1 MSTPAPEQVRED
13 IRFLGRVLGRVI
25 AQQEGEDV
33 FELVESTRR
42 MAFDIAHGDA
52 KPEDLVAIFRDLDI
66 TKVNLVARAFS
77 YFALIANL
85 AEDLDDES
93 VEAPVSLRKTFAKL
107 KEEGVAPADAA
118 SVIRGA
124 HVAPV
129 LTAHPTE
136 TRRRTV
142 FDTQTRIKNLLK
154 EAHRGGDMAA
164 IEKEMYLRM
173 TLLWQTALIR
183 IARPTLEDEIDVG
196 LRYYKL
202 SLLDQVPALNRAIR
216 HAMRETFGQ
225 QLPDSPVVRPGSW
238 IGGDHDGNPFV
249 NEHTLTY
256 ATRKAAA
263 TVLQYYADEL
273 GELERELSL
282 SDRYSSS
289 SKELGALADAA
300 HNDEKSRVDEP
311 YRRAIFG
318 IRKKVLARLEG
329 EASPSAYASPEE
341 LKRDL
346 DVIDRSLRQFNDDI
360 IADDRLARLRS
371 AVTTFGFHL
380 STLDMRQNS
389 ESFENVL
396 TEIFAAASITSDYRG
411 LGEEEKVALLVR
423 ELQTNR
429 PLLFPGTEKEFT
441 EDTAKEL
448 GIFRAAA
455 RAVRDFGSESVSH
468 CIISMTGTVS
478 DILEPMVLLKEVGLS
493 QVDVVPLF
501 ETIEDLKAGAGILE
515 KLWQVPVYREHL
527 RSRGDVQEVML
538 GYSDSNKDGGY
549 LQANW
554 ALYDAELALV
564 ELCERHGVELRLAH
578 GRGGA
583 VGRGGGPTYDAI
595 LAQPKGAV
603 SGSVRITEQGEVISA
618 KYGAP
623 ETARRHLE
631 AFVSGALEASLL
643 DTEPIA
649 DPERAYDIMR
659 ELADLSGTAYCQ
671 LVDDP
676 GFIAYFTQ
684 STPLHEIGELNLG
697 SRPTSRKQTTAITD
711 LRAIPW
717 VLSWS
722 QSRTN
727 IPGWF
732 GVGSAVTAWVQQSS
746 GGECGV
752 GLASVEEVNATA
764 DGAETGK
771 AGVKSG
777 DGEVEKRWEELRELY
792 RTWPFFRSVF
802 ANMAQVMAKAEMQLA
817 RLYANL
823 VDDKETADR
832 IFSLISEEFERT
844 REVYLKVTGNAE
856 LVSENQRQARSLK
869 RRYPYLLPLNAI
881 QLELLRRYRRGDDQ
895 FLVSK
900 TIQVTMNGLATALR
914 NAG

>member
-42 MAFDIAHGDA
+42 MAFDVAHGDA

-196 LRYYKL
+196 LRYSKL

-411 LGEEEKVALLVR
+411 LGEEDKVALLVR

-429 PLLFPGTEKEFT
+429 PLLFPGAEKEFS

-455 RAVRDFGSESVSH
+455 RAVRDFGPESVSH

-493 QVDVVPLF
+493 QADVVPLF

-564 ELCERHGVELRLAH
+564 ELCARHGVELRLAH

-603 SGSVRITEQGEVISA
+603 SGLVRITEQGEVISA

-649 DPERAYDIMR
+649 DPERAYESMR
-659 ELADLSGTAYCQ
+659 ELAGLSGVAYRQ

-676 GFIAYFTQ
+676 GFITYFTQ
-684 STPLHEIGELNLG
+684 SIPLHEIGELNLG

-746 GGECGV
+746 GGVC
-752 GLASVEEVNATA
+752 
-764 DGAETGK
+764 GAETGK
-771 AGVKSG
+771 TGVNSG
-777 DGEVEKRWEELRELY
+777 DGEVEKRWEELGELY

-832 IFSLISEEFERT
+832 IFGLISEEFERT
-844 REVYLKVTGNAE
+844 REVYLKVTGNAD

-869 RRYPYLLPLNAI
+869 RRYPYLLPLNAV

>member
-13 IRFLGRVLGRVI
+13 IRLLGRVLGRVI

-33 FELVESTRR
+33 FDLVESTRR
-42 MAFDIAHGDA
+42 MAFDVAHGDA
-52 KPEDLVAIFRDLDI
+52 KPEDLVAIFHDLDI

-85 AEDLDDES
+85 AEDLEDES
-93 VEAPVSLRKTFAKL
+93 VDAPVSLRKTFAKL
-107 KEEGVAPADAA
+107 KAEGVAPADAA
-118 SVIRGA
+118 ATVRGA

-142 FDTQTRIKNLLK
+142 FDTQTRIKDLLK
-154 EAHRGGDMAA
+154 ESHRGGDMAA

-183 IARPTLEDEIDVG
+183 IARPTLEDEVDVG

-238 IGGDHDGNPFV
+238 IGGDHDGNPYV
-249 NEHTLTY
+249 TEHTLTY
-256 ATRKAAA
+256 ATRKAAK
-263 TVLQYYADEL
+263 TVLRYYEEQLA
-273 GELERELSL
+273 ELERELSL

-300 HNDEKSRVDEP
+300 NNTEESRVDEP

-318 IRKKVLARLEG
+318 IRHRVKATLQEVKG
-329 EASPSAYASPEE
+329 EKRGTSASAYASPEE

-380 STLDMRQNS
+380 YSLDLRQNS

-396 TEIFAAASITSDYRG
+396 TEIFAEASIVEEYRA
-411 LGEEEKVALLVR
+411 LGEEEKIELLVK

-429 PLLFPGTEKEFT
+429 PLLFPDAEFS

-455 RAVRDFGSESVSH
+455 RAVRDLGPESVSH

-478 DILEPMVLLKEVGLS
+478 DILEPMVLLKEVGLK

-515 KLWQVPVYREHL
+515 KLWAVPVYREHL
-527 RSRGDVQEVML
+527 RSRGEIQEVML

-554 ALYDAELALV
+554 ALYDAELDLV
-564 ELCERHGVELRLAH
+564 ELCQRFGIGLRLAH

-631 AFVSGALEASLL
+631 AFVAGALEASLL

-659 ELADLSGTAYCQ
+659 ELASLSGAAYRQ

-676 GFIAYFTQ
+676 GFISYFTQ

-697 SRPTSRKQTTAITD
+697 SRPTSRKQTTAISD

-732 GVGSAVTAWVQQSS
+732 GVGSAVTSWVQQSS
-746 GGECGV
+746 RGSTAAEGAAGV
-752 GLASVEEVNATA
+752 GQA
-764 DGAETGK
+764 
-771 AGVKSG
+771 G
-777 DGEVEKRWEELRELY
+777 DGEATATGDVEARWEELRELY

-802 ANMAQVMAKAEMQLA
+802 SNMAQVMAKAEMQLA

-823 VDDKETADR
+823 VDDKATADR
-832 IFSLISEEFERT
+832 IFTLISEEFERT
-844 REVYLKVTGNAE
+844 REVYLKVTGNAD

-869 RRYPYLLPLNAI
+869 RRYPYLLPLNAV
-881 QLELLRRYRRGDDQ
+881 QLELLRRYRQGDDQ

>member
-1 MSTPAPEQVRED
+1 M
-13 IRFLGRVLGRVI
+13 
-25 AQQEGEDV
+25 
-33 FELVESTRR
+33 
-42 MAFDIAHGDA
+42 
-52 KPEDLVAIFRDLDI
+52 
-66 TKVNLVARAFS
+66 
-77 YFALIANL
+77 
-85 AEDLDDES
+85 
-93 VEAPVSLRKTFAKL
+93 
-107 KEEGVAPADAA
+107 
-118 SVIRGA
+118 
-124 HVAPV
+124 
-129 LTAHPTE
+129 
-136 TRRRTV
+136 
-142 FDTQTRIKNLLK
+142 
-154 EAHRGGDMAA
+154 
-164 IEKEMYLRM
+164 
-173 TLLWQTALIR
+173 
-183 IARPTLEDEIDVG
+183 
-196 LRYYKL
+196 RYY
-202 SLLDQVPALNRAIR
+202 
-216 HAMRETFGQ
+216 EE
-225 QLPDSPVVRPGSW
+225 QL
-238 IGGDHDGNPFV
+238 
-249 NEHTLTY
+249 
-256 ATRKAAA
+256 A
-263 TVLQYYADEL
+263 
-273 GELERELSL
+273 ELERELSL

-300 HNDEKSRVDEP
+300 NNTEESRVDEP
-311 YRRAIFG
+311 YRRAIYG
-318 IRKKVLARLEG
+318 IRHRVKATLQEVKG
-329 EASPSAYASPEE
+329 EKRGTSASAYASPEE

-380 STLDMRQNS
+380 YSLDMRQNS

-396 TEIFAAASITSDYRG
+396 TEIFAEASIVEEYRA
-411 LGEEEKVALLVR
+411 LSEEEKSELLVK

-429 PLLFPGTEKEFT
+429 PLLFSDAEFS

-455 RAVRDFGSESVSH
+455 RAVRDLGPESVSH

-478 DILEPMVLLKEVGLS
+478 DILEPMVLLKEVGLK

-515 KLWQVPVYREHL
+515 KLWAVPVYREHL
-527 RSRGDVQEVML
+527 RSRGDIQEVML

-554 ALYDAELALV
+554 ALYDAELDLV
-564 ELCERHGVELRLAH
+564 ELCQRFGIGLRLAH

-659 ELADLSGTAYCQ
+659 ELASLSGAAYRQ

-697 SRPTSRKQTTAITD
+697 SRPTSRKQTTAISD

-732 GVGSAVTAWVQQSS
+732 GVGSAVTSWVQQSS
-746 GGECGV
+746 RGSTAAEGAAGV
-752 GLASVEEVNATA
+752 GQA
-764 DGAETGK
+764 
-771 AGVKSG
+771 G
-777 DGEVEKRWEELRELY
+777 DGEATATGDVEARWEELRELY

-802 ANMAQVMAKAEMQLA
+802 SNMAQVMAKAEMQLA

-823 VDDKETADR
+823 VDDKATADR
-832 IFSLISEEFERT
+832 IFTLISEEFERT
-844 REVYLKVTGNAE
+844 REVYLKVTCNAD

-869 RRYPYLLPLNAI
+869 RRYPYLLPLNAV
-881 QLELLRRYRRGDDQ
+881 QLELLRRYRQGDDQ

>member
-1 MSTPAPEQVRED
+1 M
-13 IRFLGRVLGRVI
+13 
-25 AQQEGEDV
+25 
-33 FELVESTRR
+33 
-42 MAFDIAHGDA
+42 
-52 KPEDLVAIFRDLDI
+52 
-66 TKVNLVARAFS
+66 
-77 YFALIANL
+77 
-85 AEDLDDES
+85 
-93 VEAPVSLRKTFAKL
+93 
-107 KEEGVAPADAA
+107 
-118 SVIRGA
+118 
-124 HVAPV
+124 
-129 LTAHPTE
+129 
-136 TRRRTV
+136 
-142 FDTQTRIKNLLK
+142 
-154 EAHRGGDMAA
+154 
-164 IEKEMYLRM
+164 
-173 TLLWQTALIR
+173 
-183 IARPTLEDEIDVG
+183 
-196 LRYYKL
+196 
-202 SLLDQVPALNRAIR
+202 
-216 HAMRETFGQ
+216 
-225 QLPDSPVVRPGSW
+225 
-238 IGGDHDGNPFV
+238 
-249 NEHTLTY
+249 
-256 ATRKAAA
+256 
-263 TVLQYYADEL
+263 
-273 GELERELSL
+273 
-282 SDRYSSS
+282 
-289 SKELGALADAA
+289 
-300 HNDEKSRVDEP
+300 
-311 YRRAIFG
+311 
-318 IRKKVLARLEG
+318 LARLEG

-396 TEIFAAASITSDYRG
+396 TEIFAAATITPDYRA

-429 PLLFPGTEKEFT
+429 PLLFPGAEKEFT

-455 RAVRDFGSESVSH
+455 RAVRDFGPESVSH

-493 QVDVVPLF
+493 EVDVVPLF

-515 KLWQVPVYREHL
+515 KLWQVPVYRAHL
-527 RSRGDVQEVML
+527 RSRGDIQEVML

-564 ELCERHGVELRLAH
+564 ELCSRHGVELRLAH

-643 DTEPIA
+643 DTEPIT
-649 DPERAYDIMR
+649 DPERAYEIMR
-659 ELADLSGTAYCQ
+659 ELAALSGVAYRQ

-676 GFIAYFTQ
+676 GFITYFTQ
-684 STPLHEIGELNLG
+684 STPLHEIGDLNLG

-732 GVGSAVTAWVQQSS
+732 GVGSAVTAWVQQAS
-746 GGECGV
+746 GGALGA
-752 GLASVEEVNATA
+752 GPASEEETNATA

-771 AGVKSG
+771 TGVNSG
-777 DGEVEKRWEELRELY
+777 DGEVEMRWEELRELY

-823 VDDKETADR
+823 VDDKDTADR
-832 IFSLISEEFERT
+832 IFGLISEEFERT
-844 REVYLKVTGNAE
+844 REVYLKVTGNAD